1 MAKVSDIF
9 DLFRDNE
16 EFEIK
21 DRKEIKIRNTDT
33 RRRLSSILTC

>member
-16 EFEIK
+16 EVEIK

-33 RRRLSSILTC
+33 RRRLSPTLMC